1 MPVFFSLQELRVQFA
16 GAVPLSR
23 QEKFSRQMMQLQQD
37 KQKLEIELKQVG
49 HIVYSV
55 VNSFIYTERKS
66 WSMWSAVNREK
77 HWVLSSKDVW
87 NELFASKW

>member
-1 MPVFFSLQELRVQFA
+1 MPCFWIVCKCLVLYVQELRVQFA

-49 HIVYSV
+49 GGV
-55 VNSFIYTERKS
+55 
-66 WSMWSAVNREK
+66 
-77 HWVLSSKDVW
+77 
-87 NELFASKW
+87 

>member
-1 MPVFFSLQELRVQFA
+1 MSVFFSLQELRVQFA

-49 HIVYSV
+49 DIHCSLQCSEQLYLH
-55 VNSFIYTERKS
+55 
-66 WSMWSAVNREK
+66 REK
-77 HWVLSSKDVW
+77 FMVKVISS
-87 NELFASKW
+87 

>member
-1 MPVFFSLQELRVQFA
+1 MPGFFSLQELRVQFA

-49 HIVYSV
+49 GG
-55 VNSFIYTERKS
+55 T
-66 WSMWSAVNREK
+66 
-77 HWVLSSKDVW
+77 
-87 NELFASKW
+87 